1 MTFGNSVKMNLGK
14 ENGTTEF
21 KESLGQLDK
30 GIRSLSAML
39 NRHRGGTVYF
49 GVDDDGNVIGLDV
62 GNNSL
67 ETVRNAVRSLIKPQ
81 ITPIIIYD

>member
-1 MTFGNSVKMNLGK
+1 MNLGR

-30 GIRSLSAML
+30 RIRSLSAML

-49 GVDDDGNVIGLDV
+49 GVDDDGRYV
-62 GNNSL
+62 GEALMVVSNRFAQMHFAGVPDFFQTT
-67 ETVRNAVRSLIKPQ
+67 E
-81 ITPIIIYD
+81 

>member
-49 GVDDDGNVIGLDV
+49 GVDDDGNVIGLV
-62 GNNSL
+62 S
-67 ETVRNAVRSLIKPQ
+67 ETAH
-81 ITPIIIYD
+81 

>member
-1 MTFGNSVKMNLGK
+1 MTFGNSVKMNLGR

-62 GNNSL
+62 GNSSL